1 MPIITITTD
10 YGHKDYFVAAIKGN
24 ILSQASEVQVVD
36 ISHTISP
43 FNIIEGAYILKNA
56 YHHFPKG
63 TVHIIDIDS
72 SRMENNSYVAMKLN
86 GHFFVGPDNGVFSLM
101 FPNKKPDKIVAL
113 TIEQQAQGN
122 LIFPMLNIFTTA
134 ACHISRGGTLGVIG
148 RSVKEFK
155 IAHDTEVNISPD
167 SGSITGKVIY
177 VDHYGNVVTNIT
189 RKLFNETSKSRKFK
203 IESPRFGQIE
213 KIDNNYNS
221 VPEGEIVALFNSADY
236 LEIAISRFDHNE
248 RGGASL
254 IFGLKFR
261 DNIKINFT

>member
-1 MPIITITTD
+1 MPIITLTTD

-43 FNIIEGAYILKNA
+43 FNIIEGAYILRNA

-63 TVHIIDIDS
+63 TVHIVDIDS
-72 SRMENNSYVAMKLN
+72 GRKDTNSHIVLEIN
-86 GHFFVGPDNGVFSLM
+86 GHFFVGPDNGIFSLM
-101 FPNKKPDKIVAL
+101 FPSTKPDNIVTL
-113 TIEQQAQGN
+113 TIEQQAQEN
-122 LIFPMLNIFTTA
+122 LIFPMLNVFTTA
-134 ACHISRGGTLGVIG
+134 AAHISRGGTLGVIG
-148 RSVKEFK
+148 RSIKKFK
-155 IAHDTEVNISPD
+155 IAHDTEVNVTPD
-167 SGSITGKVIY
+167 SSSITGKVIY

-189 RKLFNETSKSRKFK
+189 RKLFNETARSRKFS

-213 KIDNNYNS
+213 KIDSNYSS

-261 DNIKINFT
+261 DNIKINFS

>member
-1 MPIITITTD
+1 MPIITLTTD
-10 YGHKDYFVAAIKGN
+10 YGHKDYFVAAIKGS

-63 TVHIIDIDS
+63 TVHIIDIDA
-72 SRMENNSYVAMKLN
+72 SRMENNSHIAMEIN
-86 GHFFVGPDNGVFSLM
+86 GHFFIGPNNGLFSLM
-101 FPNKKPDKIVAL
+101 FPSTKPDKIVVL
-113 TIEQQAQGN
+113 TIEQQAQEN

-134 ACHISRGGTLGVIG
+134 AAHISRGGTLGVIG
-148 RSVKEFK
+148 RSIKEFK
-155 IAHDTEVNISPD
+155 VARDTEVNISAD
-167 SGSITGKVIY
+167 NGTITGKVIY
-177 VDHYGNVVTNIT
+177 VDHCGNVVTNIT
-189 RKLFNETSKSRKFK
+189 RKLFNETARSRKFI

-213 KIDNNYNS
+213 KIDDNYNS

-261 DNIKINFT
+261 DNIKINFS

>member
-1 MPIITITTD
+1 MPIITLTTD

-56 YHHFPKG
+56 FHHFPKG
-63 TVHIIDIDS
+63 SVHIIDIDS
-72 SRMENNSYVAMKLN
+72 GRVENNSHIAMEIN
-86 GHFFVGPDNGVFSLM
+86 GHFFVGPDNGIFSLM
-101 FPNKKPDKIVAL
+101 FPITKPDKIVSLA
-113 TIEQQAQGN
+113 IEQQAKEGQ
-122 LIFPMLNIFTTA
+122 IFPMLNTFTTA
-134 ACHISRGGTLGVIG
+134 ACHLSRGGTLGIIG
-148 RSVKEFK
+148 RSIKGFK
-155 IAHDTEVNISPD
+155 IARDTEVNISPD
-167 SGSITGKVIY
+167 NNTITGKVIY

-189 RKLFNETSKSRKFK
+189 RKLFHETAKSRKFK
-203 IESPRFGQIE
+203 IESPRFGLIE
-213 KIDNNYNS
+213 KIDHYYNS

-261 DNIKINFT
+261 DNIKINFS